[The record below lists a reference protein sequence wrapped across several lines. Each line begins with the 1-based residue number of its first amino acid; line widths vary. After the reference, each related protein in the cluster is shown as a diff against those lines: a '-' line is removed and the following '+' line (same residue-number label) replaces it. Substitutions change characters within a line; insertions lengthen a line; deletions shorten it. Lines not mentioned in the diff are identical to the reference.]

1 MKKLLVALILALSIT
16 TISNAQP
23 TYHDEYQNILLKVG
37 YNYLNH
43 NKIIESSYNTL
54 SLEAE
59 VLYSFMGSKVN
70 LKAGKDYLSF
80 SPIGILM
87 FMPAIVLRTFGDL
100 DPSSAGLFMLF
111 AFSAMQIHIPVTDY
125 IEITGGWDA
134 LKFTK
139 LKNINDETFYCTGEL
154 NAGFN
159 LFFNDN
165 FFISALYEYNHSHN
179 GFIKAWNWLNEP
191 IHQTID
197 YQPTWFNGHAFS
209 IRLGYLF

>member
-159 LFFNDN
+159 LFLTITSSLVHSMNT
-165 FFISALYEYNHSHN
+165 ITPIMALLKHGIGLMNL
-179 GFIKAWNWLNEP
+179 FIKQLITSQHGLTDMLSA
-191 IHQTID
+191 
-197 YQPTWFNGHAFS
+197 
-209 IRLGYLF
+209 